1 MSRCLTTRLSTVIA
15 LCGLFSCSAKD
26 VDSGGTSGGIDCDN
40 EADGD
45 GDGLDDCTEAELGT
59 DPSLG
64 DSDGDGISDG
74 DELDCE
80 SDPLDAADV
89 CYGCGWPKNDPGSL
103 EATGDQVGDLIANIV
118 LVDQCGDNVSMWDF
132 YGAYHIIYKTAAW

>member
-1 MSRCLTTRLSTVIA
+1 MCSTIRLSTVIA
-15 LCGLFSCSAKD
+15 LCGLFGCSHKD
-26 VDSGGTSGGIDCDN
+26 GDSGAASGGQTGVCDD
-40 EADGD
+40 EADEDGD
-45 GDGLDDCTEAELGT
+45 GIDDCTEVEIGT
-59 DPSLG
+59 DPSRG

-80 SDPLDAADV
+80 SDPLDEADV

-103 EATGDQVGDLIANIV
+103 ESTGDEVGDLIANIV